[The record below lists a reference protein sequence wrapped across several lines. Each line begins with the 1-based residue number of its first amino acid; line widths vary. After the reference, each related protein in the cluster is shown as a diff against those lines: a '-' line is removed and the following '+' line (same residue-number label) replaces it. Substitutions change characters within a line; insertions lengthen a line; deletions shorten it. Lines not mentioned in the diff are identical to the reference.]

1 MAPVFAASVPG
12 YAVEEVTFWWVAIGV
27 GAVVVIVAG
36 ALLQLLISLVKDID
50 RGVVAVRDTLRA
62 TAGNTAQSWRI
73 GDVAQKVDGILHE
86 GLQHHLF
93 LTRGLVAA
101 EARGRGPNAR

>member
-1 MAPVFAASVPG
+1 MAFVYAASVPG
-12 YAVEEVTFWWVAIGV
+12 YAVEEVTFWWVAVGV

-50 RGVVAVRDTLRA
+50 RGVVSVRDTLRA
-62 TAGNTAQSWRI
+62 TAGNTSNTWRI
-73 GDVAQKVDGILHE
+73 GEVAARVDGILNE

-101 EARGRGPNAR
+101 EAAGRRPGG

>member
-1 MAPVFAASVPG
+1 MPG
-12 YAVEEVTFWWVAIGV
+12 YATEEVTFWWVAIGV
-27 GAVVVIVAG
+27 GAVVIAVAA

-50 RGVVAVRDTLRA
+50 RGVMQVKETLAA
-62 TAGNTAQSWRI
+62 TAGNTAHSVLI
-73 GDVAQKVDGILHE
+73 GQVADDVDAILKE

-101 EARGRGPNAR
+101 ESMGRGPA